1 MQREI
6 NLIPD
11 NLVKKKEKSVLVGIS
26 FKVLVVLLFV
36 AFVVFVVSFYLQYK
50 LNNSLKDLN
59 ATLTQK
65 KESVR
70 ALEKIEQKNSELSQK
85 LSIAGGLLKLQDH
98 YSIFLEEI
106 TKVTPTTVVIDDLNF
121 TTSGTV
127 VVSGSANSYGSLGD
141 FIGNISKATTI
152 KDSIFM
158 EVSLSEVSLK
168 KETGKIG
175 FSSILKSKEN
185 ALKVKESTNGN

>member
-127 VVSGSANSYGSLGD
+127 VVSGSANSYGSLAD